1 LDIVDAVMHVSL
13 LVQNFQVYPRWLSTT
28 AWKPEEW
35 IIQCKT
41 CVFEFDEVAGLCS
54 SCDAE
59 VLSACRQKDHQ
70 LVAMKCRQKMKDGGV
85 VGPTQEI
92 QVMVECTECPSRQY
106 TEPDFKVVKA
116 DYL

>member
-1 LDIVDAVMHVSL
+1 MHVSL

-54 SCDAE
+54 SCDAK

-70 LVAMKCRQKMKDGGV
+70 LVAMKCRQKMKDEGGV
-85 VGPTQEI
+85 GPAQEI

-106 TEPDFKVVKA
+106 T
-116 DYL
+116 